1 MQAATTLISTIEN
14 TGIPVFVVKRAA
26 AIAFLRLVV
35 ESIIGARSMLIP
47 YGVYGNQLVQL
58 IGLLLGSQSGAKLY

>member
-1 MQAATTLISTIEN
+1 MGTPFSIR
-14 TGIPVFVVKRAA
+14 KREA
-26 AIAFLRLVV
+26 AIAFFRLVV
-35 ESIIGARSMLIP
+35 ESIIGARSTLIP

>member
-1 MQAATTLISTIEN
+1 
-14 TGIPVFVVKRAA
+14 
-26 AIAFLRLVV
+26 LVV